1 MLTYERR
8 GSGPVVVL
16 VPGLGATRDFFA
28 PVAAGL
34 GRDHTVV
41 AVDLPGHGATAL
53 RDGAEPTLRD
63 AAAGLRAVVEKLGLS
78 DIALVGWSLGA
89 TVAWTYLEEY
99 GPQGVRGLVSCE
111 QTPWLLADGGW
122 EYAAFGSLD
131 AAAAKDLLEQVR
143 QDPGGFAE
151 NLVRGSF
158 ATGSEPDPELADD
171 LVRKARRTA
180 PAALTGLLADVL
192 RQDWRERVGALGV
205 PTLLVH
211 GARSGVYPPE
221 VGTWLAKTVPGSRLE
236 LLEHSGHLC
245 FLEEPDRFCA
255 AVRGFLAST
264 RNDTASARHDTAS
277 ARQSTPS
284 SRHDTNGR

>member
-8 GSGPVVVL
+8 GSGPAVVL

-28 PVAAGL
+28 PVAADL

-53 RDGAEPTLRD
+53 GDGAEPTLRD
-63 AAAGLRAVVEKLGLS
+63 AAAGLRAVVESLGLT

-99 GPQGVRGLVSCE
+99 GTGGVRALVSCE

-143 QDPGGFAE
+143 QDPAGFAE

-158 ATGSEPDPELADD
+158 ATGSEPDPELAAD

-192 RQDWRERVGALGV
+192 RQDWRERVGSLGV

-221 VGTWLAKTVPGSRLE
+221 VGTWLAKAVPGSRLE
-236 LLEHSGHLC
+236 VFEDSGHLP

-255 AVRGFLAST
+255 AVRGFLAPAGP
-264 RNDTASARHDTAS
+264 DTAPAGPGTA
-277 ARQSTPS
+277 AAPNGSTPAP
-284 SRHDTNGR
+284 HDTNGR